1 MINAIIDLF
10 SNYTFQI
17 VALGS
22 IALGILT
29 GVTGTFAVLRK
40 QSLLGDSIAHSAL
53 AGITVAFIM
62 TGTKNTEILLL
73 GALIAGLLATFII
86 NSISNNTRIN
96 FESAMAL
103 VMSVF
108 FGVGFILLT
117 HIQKNA

>member
-53 AGITVAFIM
+53 AGITVSFIM
-62 TGTKNTEILLL
+62 TGTKN
-73 GALIAGLLATFII
+73 
-86 NSISNNTRIN
+86 
-96 FESAMAL
+96 
-103 VMSVF
+103 
-108 FGVGFILLT
+108 
-117 HIQKNA
+117 